1 MIKKIHFKEDLLLK
15 IPLQAVNPEADF
27 DFEGKLLIDQEPDNS
42 FCFGKSGTTLKN
54 CRVDDKYILVFASNH
69 NLHPGSLL
77 CVINTTI
84 PDPEFDNGLRNVS
97 LNLQTGV
104 ELVRSFPLG
113 STDIV
118 IESIPAWTKGEP
130 GTPGLQGLI
139 GPKGD
144 KGDTGEQGAV
154 GPKGEKGD
162 KGDKG
167 EPGERGEVGPKGS
180 KGDIGEPGHSVDI
193 NDLKP
198 YLYPAIMNHTEST
211 AVIAPN
217 VLHVW
222 GEVAELNIE
231 LAEPENSDVLNE
243 YMIEFCSGETAT
255 VLTLPEEV
263 KFVSPVN
270 IEPDMR
276 YQISIVN
283 NIGVIAGV

>member
-1 MIKKIHFKEDLLLK
+1 MGISDVEAMDDNT
-15 IPLQAVNPEADF
+15 LQREVF
-27 DFEGKLLIDQEPDNS
+27 HS
-42 FCFGKSGTTLKN
+42 
-54 CRVDDKYILVFASNH
+54 KY
-69 NLHPGSLL
+69 
-77 CVINTTI
+77 
-84 PDPEFDNGLRNVS
+84 
-97 LNLQTGV
+97 TGV
-104 ELVRSFPLG
+104 QIEALLDKVSAYVLP
-113 STDIV
+113 SIV
-118 IESIPAWTKGEP
+118 
-130 GTPGLQGLI
+130 
-139 GPKGD
+139 
-144 KGDTGEQGAV
+144 
-154 GPKGEKGD
+154 
-162 KGDKG
+162 
-167 EPGERGEVGPKGS
+167 
-180 KGDIGEPGHSVDI
+180 
-193 NDLKP
+193 
-198 YLYPAIMNHTEST
+198 NHTDSS